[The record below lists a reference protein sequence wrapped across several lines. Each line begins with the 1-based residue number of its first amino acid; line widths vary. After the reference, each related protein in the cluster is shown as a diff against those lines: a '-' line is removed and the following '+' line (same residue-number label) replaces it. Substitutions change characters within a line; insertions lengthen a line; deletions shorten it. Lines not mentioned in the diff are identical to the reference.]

1 MLSVFRSLLRL
12 YPAAYRE
19 EFAEEI
25 LAVLSE
31 VFVDRQTDNSFVRA
45 LYFLRESAGLLSGA
59 LQQHFRSL
67 FVSFGPSI
75 FPSRR
80 LIMRSEFRFPKAT
93 VVLMSVILAAILF
106 AMDQAKAIQSAMS
119 SVTPPVVGPIRSA
132 DFSLFLP
139 LLLALGAA
147 CVAGALGWAILFA
160 LRRSGIHRLS
170 QVDPFSA
177 RTSARK

>member
-1 MLSVFRSLLRL
+1 
-12 YPAAYRE
+12 
-19 EFAEEI
+19 
-25 LAVLSE
+25 
-31 VFVDRQTDNSFVRA
+31 
-45 LYFLRESAGLLSGA
+45 
-59 LQQHFRSL
+59 
-67 FVSFGPSI
+67 
-75 FPSRR
+75 
-80 LIMRSEFRFPKAT
+80 MRSEFRFPKAT